1 VPASIAAP
9 ATDEATLECQKAI
22 AKGGE
27 PVPACLGEAAVDIAS
42 EIVDAAL
49 GLTDE

>member
-1 VPASIAAP
+1 MPASIAAP
-9 ATDEATLECQKAI
+9 ATDKATLECQKAI
-22 AKGGE
+22 AKEGE
-27 PVPACLGEAAVDIAS
+27 PDPACLGEAAVGIVC